1 MNGFG
6 VRHKD
11 SKIAHS
17 MIMFRTSLAFNSVP
31 FSIQYQ
37 EKILTLGSCFAQNI
51 GNKLDQ
57 LNYQIINNPFGVVYN
72 PLSLAKGLD
81 YLMNTDATFEDNDLQ
96 QQNGLW
102 HSWYHHSIF
111 SGEDPKKVLN
121 HMNSS
126 LELAQNHFKESQYL
140 LLTFGTAWVYE
151 LLGTGKVVS
160 NCHKYPKAHF
170 RRRRL
175 AVAEIVKR
183 LGDLFERLFE
193 QQDCQVIL
201 TVSPIRH
208 LKDGAVENQISKATL
223 LLAVHEL
230 VERFGQVHYFP
241 AYELMMDE
249 LRDYRFYAE
258 DMLHPSSVAVNY
270 IWSKFEENYLD
281 PKQATWRK
289 RLAKLYKA
297 TQHKPFNPNSTQ
309 HQLFIKKQLEQITH
323 LKREMPWLNFTK
335 LEEVLK

>member
-1 MNGFG
+1 
-6 VRHKD
+6 
-11 SKIAHS
+11 
-17 MIMFRTSLAFNSVP
+17 MIMFRTSLAFNSAP

-81 YLMNTDATFEDNDLQ
+81 YIVNTAATFENNDLQ

-111 SGEDPKKVLN
+111 SGEDPQEVLAR
-121 HMNSS
+121 MNKT
-126 LELAQNHFKESQYL
+126 LEIAQNHFRESQYL
-140 LLTFGTAWVYE
+140 LLTLGTAWVYE
-151 LLGTGKVVS
+151 LLDTGEVVS
-160 NCHKYPKAHF
+160 NCHKYPKSYF

-175 AVAEIVKR
+175 TVEEIVKR
-183 LGDLFERLFE
+183 LAALFESFV
-193 QQDCQVIL
+193 QQQNCQVVL

-223 LLAVHEL
+223 LLAVHQL
-230 VERFGQVHYFP
+230 VERFEQVHYFP

-249 LRDYRFYAE
+249 LRDYRFYAD
-258 DMLHPSSVAVNY
+258 DMLHPSSVAVDY
-270 IWSKFEENYLD
+270 IWSKFEQYYLD

-289 RLAKLYKA
+289 RLAKLHKA
-297 TQHKPFNPNSTQ
+297 TLHKPFNPNSTQ
-309 HQLFIKKQLEQITH
+309 HQLFIKKQLEQINY
-323 LKREMPWLNFTK
+323 LQKEMPWLNFAK
-335 LEEVLK
+335 FEQGLK